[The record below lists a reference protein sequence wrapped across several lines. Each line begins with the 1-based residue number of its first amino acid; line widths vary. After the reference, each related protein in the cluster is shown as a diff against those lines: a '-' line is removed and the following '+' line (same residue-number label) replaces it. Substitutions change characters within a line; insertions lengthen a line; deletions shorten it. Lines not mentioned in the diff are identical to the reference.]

1 LAGGLAALG
10 LVFATTG
17 SVALAAGNN
26 NNGQNNNNNQN
37 SNPPGLSATPE
48 LDSSILFG
56 VGLFGLGAVS
66 AALRRIR
73 TPGPDGQD

>member
-1 LAGGLAALG
+1 MWRSKLAGGLAALG

-17 SVALAAGNN
+17 SVALATG
-26 NNGQNNNNNQN
+26 NNNQN

>member
-1 LAGGLAALG
+1 MWRSKLAGGLAALG

-17 SVALAAGNN
+17 SVALAAGN
-26 NNGQNNNNNQN
+26 NNNNNQN